1 MAEKSLS
8 QPSPTTRLRR
18 VFPGDRRVW
27 IIAAIILLLTL
38 TGVAIA
44 LLAPRE
50 DLLGSNS
57 IGSSAVTAI
66 VPANTQLCVPQ
77 LRIPAGTAQVR
88 FDVDTRTAPRPE
100 LKLAIYEQDG
110 RVIRGSL
117 GGSRTGGLHF
127 DNIRIP
133 ATSARPSSVLANVCL
148 TPKSL
153 VYVWGTP
160 LPQANIPPPTI
171 AGKPL
176 SSRVAVWFLGPPGAH
191 HSIASQIGEMF
202 RRASL
207 FRAGF
212 VGEWTY
218 WVLFLAVFPLL
229 AYGSIRLLATADT
242 PIRRRVP
249 LPVLVGAIAFGVM
262 ASWALITP
270 AFQSP
275 DESEHFAYAQYFAE
289 TGQAVQ
295 TVQTSRPPYSLA
307 EGFALEAV
315 MHTSVIERREARP
328 PWLPIYQ
335 REYQETTKRE
345 QLPRTNG
352 GGFHPA
358 ISAHTPAYYALLAPG
373 YYLTRGDSV
382 FSQLLAMRLTSAIM
396 GALIAVL
403 AMLIVAELLPGS
415 AALAVS
421 AGLLVA
427 FEPMFAFISGAVNN
441 DNGVNLACA
450 LLIYLSVRALRRGLS
465 PWLAVGAGA
474 TLVAAPLLK
483 GTGYELYPAVL
494 LALGFALWRRHDRR
508 AWLSLGLLAATFA
521 VLQFGWT
528 ELAPVFHRTTFTTP
542 GGGAPGTTLGAFQD
556 PKTYLSWLMRVLLPF
571 TPPFIHRDWTIV
583 HWPFFNIYIERGFAS
598 FGWYAI
604 EFPKW
609 VYMVIVV
616 ALGAAIAMGLR
627 TLWREH
633 ALLRRRWPEIT
644 FLVLVPVLVF
654 CAVEAAFQPG
664 LGILP
669 INGTPEQGRYLFP
682 AITAIVAL
690 FIGACF
696 GLGRRRAVPIATV
709 AVACLIGL
717 TLASQL
723 LTLSSFYT

>member
-1 MAEKSLS
+1 M
-8 QPSPTTRLRR
+8 
-18 VFPGDRRVW
+18 
-27 IIAAIILLLTL
+27 
-38 TGVAIA
+38 
-44 LLAPRE
+44 
-50 DLLGSNS
+50 
-57 IGSSAVTAI
+57 
-66 VPANTQLCVPQ
+66 
-77 LRIPAGTAQVR
+77 
-88 FDVDTRTAPRPE
+88 
-100 LKLAIYEQDG
+100 AIYEQG
-110 RVIRGSL
+110 THVIRGEL
-117 GGSRTGGLHF
+117 PGSRTGGLHF
-127 DNIRIP
+127 DDIRIP
-133 ATSARPSSVLANVCL
+133 TTPAHPTSTLANVCI
-148 TPKSL
+148 TPKTL
-153 VYVWGTP
+153 IYVWGTP
-160 LPQANIPPPTI
+160 LPQANIPAPTI
-171 AGKPL
+171 AGKPIT
-176 SSRVAVWFLGPPGAH
+176 SRVAVWFLGPPDASR
-191 HSIASQIGEMF
+191 SIASEIGEMF
-202 RRASL
+202 RRAAL
-207 FRAGF
+207 FRPGF

-218 WVLFLAVFPLL
+218 WVLFLVVFPLL
-229 AYGSIRLLATADT
+229 AYCSIRLLATAGT

-249 LPVLVGAIAFGVM
+249 LPVLVGIIAFGVM

-295 TVQTSRPPYSLA
+295 TVETARPPYSLA

-335 REYQETTKRE
+335 REYQEATKKT

-352 GGFHPA
+352 GGFEPA

-382 FSQLLAMRLTSAIM
+382 FSQLLAMRLSSAIM
-396 GALIAVL
+396 GALTAVL

-415 AALAVS
+415 AALAVA

-427 FEPMFAFISGAVNN
+427 FEPMFSFISGAVNN

-450 LLIYLSVRALRRGLS
+450 LLIYLAVRALRRGLS
-465 PWLAVGAGA
+465 PWLALSMGA

-494 LALGFALWRRHDRR
+494 LALAFAIWRRHDRR
-508 AWLSLGLLAATFA
+508 AWISLGLLAASFA
-521 VLQFGWT
+521 ALQFGWT

-542 GGGAPGTTLGAFQD
+542 GGGAPGTTLGAFED
-556 PKTYLSWLMRVLLPF
+556 PKTYVSWLIRVLLPF
-571 TPPFIHRDWTIV
+571 SPPFIHRDWTIV

-609 VYMVIVV
+609 VYLTIVV
-616 ALGAAIAMGLR
+616 ALGAAIALGLR
-627 TLWREH
+627 TLWRDRG
-633 ALLRRRWPEIT
+633 LLRRRGAEIT
-644 FLVLVPVLVF
+644 FLVLVPILVIG
-654 CAVEAAFQPG
+654 AVEAAFQPA
-664 LGILP
+664 LSILP

-696 GLGRRRAVPIATV
+696 GLGRRRAVPIATA

-723 LTLSSFYT
+723 LTLSAFYT